1 MLLFADVNLS
11 EEQIRDGHNPGAGG
25 WPTIRYFN
33 KETGYGGKSYTQK
46 TDKSMCDELGDVAMM
61 QAYVEEAGHTSLCS
75 VATGSGCSDKEQAFI
90 ETWKVKSKADVDA
103 QVTRLQG
110 MTAGK
115 MTADLKS
122 WLNQRMAILSQ
133 FQKAEAKSEL

>member
-1 MLLFADVNLS
+1 
-11 EEQIRDGHNPGAGG
+11 
-25 WPTIRYFN
+25 
-33 KETGYGGKSYTQK
+33 
-46 TDKSMCDELGDVAMM
+46 MCDELGDVAMM